1 MSFIPISY
9 LREFRSL
16 GALAAPLVVT
26 QISQMGM
33 TVVDVVI
40 TGRYGFL
47 DQAGV
52 GLGTSLFW
60 PIMLL
65 LTGTLMAVTPTVAQ
79 LNGARRIAE
88 TGFVVRQ
95 ALWLALFLSV
105 VIVIALNNVE
115 PLYSFIGVD
124 ERAIPISVSYL
135 QAVSFGIPALLGYF
149 VLKNLCEGL
158 GMTIPSMLIL
168 ISALTLKIPLTFALV
183 FGVGDFAGLGGV
195 GCGIATAIIMWF
207 QLLCIVIAI
216 HVTRI
221 KHSGVFKRFD
231 FPKLG
236 VIGKLMKLG
245 FPIGLTIFVEVSFF
259 SFAGLMIG
267 KLGAQATA
275 SHQIA
280 MSIGGLGFMIPL
292 ALSMASTIRVG
303 TNVGAARIHATRRTI
318 GVATVVGLLIALV
331 VALIIL
337 TCRHQ
342 IVRLYSEDTVV
353 LALAAQLLLLC
364 ALYQI
369 FDASQ
374 VTSVGALR
382 GFKDTTVPML
392 LATISYWG
400 LGMPVGFVLAF
411 GLRNFTGFGAI
422 GFWYG
427 LVFGLFIAAILQWL
441 RLRWV
446 SKNAARFTPSTT
458 TTRIQKGALEIVDS
472 LSE

>member
-9 LREFRSL
+9 LREFRRL
-16 GALAAPLVVT
+16 GTLTAPLVVT

-40 TGRYGFL
+40 TGRYGYV

-79 LNGARRIAE
+79 LSGGRRVAE

-95 ALWLALFLSV
+95 AIWLALFLAI
-105 VIVIALNNVE
+105 VIVVALNNVE
-115 PLYSFIGVD
+115 PLYQFIGVD
-124 ERAIPISVSYL
+124 ELAIPISVSYL
-135 QAVSFGIPALLGYF
+135 QALSFGVPALLCYF
-149 VLKNLCEGL
+149 VLKNLCEGM
-158 GMTIPSMLIL
+158 GMTVPSMIIL
-168 ISALTLKIPLTFALV
+168 ISALTIKIPLTYALV
-183 FGVGDFAGLGGV
+183 FGIGEFEGMGGV
-195 GCGIATAIIMWF
+195 GCGVATAVVMWF

-216 HVTRI
+216 SITRI
-221 KHSGVFKRFD
+221 RHSGVFSRID
-231 FPKLG
+231 PPKFS
-236 VIGKLMKLG
+236 VIGKLTKLG
-245 FPIGLTIFVEVSFF
+245 FPIGLTIFVEVAFF

-292 ALSMASTIRVG
+292 ALGMASTIRVG
-303 TNVGAARIHATRRTI
+303 TNVGAARFHVVRRT
-318 GVATVVGLLIALV
+318 VAVASVVGFFIALV
-331 VALIIL
+331 VALILL
-337 TCRHQ
+337 TLRHQ
-342 IVRLYSEDTVV
+342 IVTLYSEDAVV

-364 ALYQI
+364 ALFQI

-374 VTSVGALR
+374 VVSVGALR
-382 GFKDTTVPML
+382 GFKDTTVPMI

-400 LGMPVGFVLAF
+400 LGMPVGFILAF
-411 GLRNFTGFGAI
+411 GVGDFSGLGAI

-427 LVFGLFIAAILQWL
+427 LVFGLFVSAILQFF

-446 SKNAARFTPSTT
+446 TKNAAKFAPTDTT
-458 TTRIQKGALEIVDS
+458 SRIKKGTLEIVES
-472 LSE
+472 LS

>member
-1 MSFIPISY
+1 MNFIPISY
-9 LREFRSL
+9 LREFRRL
-16 GALAAPLVVT
+16 GTLTAPLVVT

-40 TGRYGFL
+40 TGRYSYV

-52 GLGTSLFW
+52 GLGTSMFW

-95 ALWLALFLSV
+95 AMWLALFLAI
-105 VIVIALNNVE
+105 VIVVALNNVE
-115 PLYSFIGVD
+115 PLYQFIGVD
-124 ERAIPISVSYL
+124 EVAIPISVSYL
-135 QAVSFGIPALLGYF
+135 RAVSFGVPALLCYF
-149 VLKNLCEGL
+149 VLKNLCEGM
-158 GMTIPSMLIL
+158 GMTVPSMIIL
-168 ISALTLKIPLTFALV
+168 ISALTIKIPLTYALV
-183 FGVGDFAGLGGV
+183 FGIGEFDGLGGV

-216 HVTRI
+216 SITRI
-221 KHSGVFKRFD
+221 RHSGVFTRFD
-231 FPKLG
+231 RPKFS
-236 VIGKLMKLG
+236 VIGKLTKLG
-245 FPIGLTIFVEVSFF
+245 FPIGLTIFVEVAFF

-292 ALSMASTIRVG
+292 ALGMASTIRVG
-303 TNVGAARIHATRRTI
+303 TNVGAARFHVVRRTVT
-318 GVATVVGLLIALV
+318 VATVVGFFIAVV
-331 VALIIL
+331 VALILL

-342 IVRLYSEDTVV
+342 IVTLYSEDSVV
-353 LALAAQLLLLC
+353 LALAAKLLLLC
-364 ALYQI
+364 ALFQI

-374 VTSVGALR
+374 VVSVGALR
-382 GFKDTTVPML
+382 GFKDTTVPMI

-400 LGMPVGFVLAF
+400 LGMPAGFILAF
-411 GLRNFTGFGAI
+411 GIGEFDGLGAI

-427 LVFGLFIAAILQWL
+427 LVFGLFVSAILQFV
-441 RLRWV
+441 RLQWV
-446 SKNAARFTPSTT
+446 TNNATKFAPTSRTS
-458 TTRIQKGALEIVDS
+458 RIQKGALEIVES
-472 LSE
+472 IS

>member
-9 LREFRSL
+9 LREFRRL
-16 GALAAPLVVT
+16 GTLAAPLVIT

-40 TGRYGFL
+40 TGRYGFV

-79 LNGARRIAE
+79 LSGARRVPE

-95 ALWLALFLSV
+95 ALWLALFLSIL
-105 VIVIALNNVE
+105 IVIALNNVE
-115 PLYSFIGVD
+115 PVYRFIGVD
-124 ERAIPISVSYL
+124 EVAIPISVGYL
-135 QAVSFGIPALLGYF
+135 QAVSYGVPALLGYF
-149 VLKNLCEGL
+149 VLKNLCEGM
-158 GMTIPSMLIL
+158 GMTVPSMLIL
-168 ISALTLKIPLTFALV
+168 ITALTIKIPLTYALV
-183 FGVGDFAGLGGV
+183 FGIGEFSGWGGI
-195 GCGIATAIIMWF
+195 GCGVATASVMWF
-207 QLLCIVIAI
+207 QLLCIVFAI
-216 HVTRI
+216 SITRI
-221 KHSGVFKRFD
+221 RHSGVFTRFD
-231 FPKLG
+231 FPKFG
-236 VIGKLMKLG
+236 VIGKLTKLG
-245 FPIGLTIFVEVSFF
+245 FPIGLTIFVEVAFF

-292 ALSMASTIRVG
+292 ALGMASTIRVG
-303 TNVGAARIHATRRTI
+303 TSVGAARFHVVRRT
-318 GVATVVGLLIALV
+318 VAVTTVVGLLIALV
-331 VALIIL
+331 VAFLLL
-337 TCRHQ
+337 TFRHQ
-342 IVRLYSEDTVV
+342 IVSLYSEDSEV

-364 ALYQI
+364 ALFQI

-374 VTSVGALR
+374 VVSVGALR
-382 GFKDTTVPML
+382 GFKDTTVPMI

-400 LGMPVGFVLAF
+400 LGMPLGFILTF
-411 GLRNFTGFGAI
+411 GIGEFIGLGAI

-427 LVFGLFIAAILQWL
+427 LVFGLMIAAVLQFM

-446 SKNAARFTPSTT
+446 TKNATKFATT
-458 TTRIQKGALEIVDS
+458 SKLPRIQKSTLEVVES
-472 LSE
+472 LS

>member
-9 LREFRSL
+9 LREFRRL
-16 GALAAPLVVT
+16 GTLTAPLVVT

-40 TGRYGFL
+40 TGRYGYV

-95 ALWLALFLSV
+95 ALWLAVFLAI

-115 PLYSFIGVD
+115 PVYRFIGVD
-124 ERAIPISVSYL
+124 ELAIPISVSYL
-135 QAVSFGIPALLGYF
+135 RVVSFGVPALLGYF
-149 VLKNLCEGL
+149 VLKNLCEGM
-158 GMTIPSMLIL
+158 GMTVPSMLIL
-168 ISALTLKIPLTFALV
+168 ISALTIKIPLTYALV
-183 FGVGDFAGLGGV
+183 FGIGEFSGLGGV
-195 GCGIATAIIMWF
+195 GCGYATAIIMWY
-207 QLLCIVIAI
+207 QLLCIAVAVSI
-216 HVTRI
+216 TRI
-221 KHSGVFKRFD
+221 RHSGVFSRFD
-231 FPKLG
+231 FPKFG
-236 VIGKLMKLG
+236 VISKLTKLG

-280 MSIGGLGFMIPL
+280 MSVGGLGFMIPL
-292 ALSMASTIRVG
+292 ALGMASTIRVG
-303 TNVGAARIHATRRTI
+303 TNVGAARFHVVRRTV
-318 GVATVVGLLIALV
+318 GVATVIGFLIALL
-331 VALIIL
+331 VAIIL
-337 TCRHQ
+337 LTFRHQ
-342 IVRLYSEDTVV
+342 IVALYSTDPVV

-364 ALYQI
+364 ALFQV

-374 VTSVGALR
+374 VVSVGALR
-382 GFKDTTVPML
+382 GFKDTTTPMI
-392 LATISYWG
+392 LATISYWA
-400 LGMPVGFVLAF
+400 LGMPVGYVLAF
-411 GLRNFTGFGAI
+411 GFRNFAGIGAI

-427 LVFGLFIAAILQWL
+427 LVFGLLVSAVLQFL

-446 SKNAARFTPSTT
+446 TKNATRFAPSTESK
-458 TTRIQKGALEIVDS
+458 IQKGTLEIVKS
-472 LSE
+472 LS

>member
-9 LREFRSL
+9 LREFRRL
-16 GALAAPLVVT
+16 GTLTAPLVVT

-40 TGRYGFL
+40 TGRYGYV

-79 LNGARRIAE
+79 LSGARRIAE

-95 ALWLALFLSV
+95 AIWLALFLAIL
-105 VIVIALNNVE
+105 IVAALNNVE
-115 PLYSFIGVD
+115 PLYRFIGVD
-124 ERAIPISVSYL
+124 EVAIPISVSYL
-135 QAVSFGIPALLGYF
+135 RAVSFGVPALLCYF
-149 VLKNLCEGL
+149 VLKNLCEGM
-158 GMTIPSMLIL
+158 GMTVPSMIIL
-168 ISALTLKIPLTFALV
+168 ISALTIKIPLTYALV
-183 FGVGDFAGLGGV
+183 FGIGEFDGLGGV
-195 GCGIATAIIMWF
+195 GCGVATAAIMWF

-216 HVTRI
+216 SITRI
-221 KHSGVFKRFD
+221 RHSGVFTRIDRPQFS
-231 FPKLG
+231 
-236 VIGKLMKLG
+236 VIGKLTKLG
-245 FPIGLTIFVEVSFF
+245 FPIGLTIFVEVAFF

-292 ALSMASTIRVG
+292 ALGMASTIRVG
-303 TNVGAARIHATRRTI
+303 TNVGAARLHVVRRTVV
-318 GVATVVGLLIALV
+318 VASIVGFFIALL
-331 VALIIL
+331 VALILL
-337 TCRHQ
+337 TFRHQ
-342 IVRLYSEDTVV
+342 IVMLYSEDSVV
-353 LALAAQLLLLC
+353 LALAAKLLLLC
-364 ALYQI
+364 ALFQI

-374 VTSVGALR
+374 VVSVGALR
-382 GFKDTTVPML
+382 GFKDTTVPMI

-400 LGMPVGFVLAF
+400 LGMPAGFILAF
-411 GLRNFTGFGAI
+411 GIGEFNGLGAI

-427 LVFGLFIAAILQWL
+427 LVFGLLVASILQFM

-446 SKNAARFTPSTT
+446 TNNADKFAPTSKTS
-458 TTRIQKGALEIVDS
+458 RIQKGALEVVKS
-472 LSE
+472 LS

>member
-9 LREFRSL
+9 QREFRRL
-16 GALAAPLVVT
+16 GTLAGPLVVT

-40 TGRYGFL
+40 TGRYGYV

-65 LTGTLMAVTPTVAQ
+65 LTGTLMAITPTVAQ
-79 LNGARRIAE
+79 LTGARRIAE

-95 ALWLALFLSV
+95 GLWLALFLAI
-105 VIVIALNNVE
+105 VIVFALNNVE
-115 PLYSFIGVD
+115 PLYRFIGVD
-124 ERAIPISVSYL
+124 EVAIPISVSYL
-135 QAVSFGIPALLGYF
+135 RAVSFGVPALLGYF
-149 VLKNLCEGL
+149 VLKNLCEGM
-158 GMTIPSMLIL
+158 GMTVPSMIIL
-168 ISALTLKIPLTFALV
+168 ISALTIKIPLTYALV
-183 FGVGDFAGLGGV
+183 FGIGEFSGLGGV

-207 QLLCIVIAI
+207 QLICIAI
-216 HVTRI
+216 AISITRI
-221 KHSGVFKRFD
+221 RHSGVFTRFD
-231 FPKLG
+231 FPRLN
-236 VIGKLMKLG
+236 VIGKLTKLG

-292 ALSMASTIRVG
+292 ALGMASTIRVG
-303 TNVGAARIHATRRTI
+303 MNVGAARFHVVRRTV
-318 GVATVVGLLIALV
+318 GVATVVGLMIALV
-331 VALIIL
+331 VALILL

-342 IVRLYSEDTVV
+342 IVGLYSEDSEV

-364 ALYQI
+364 ALYQV

-374 VTSVGALR
+374 VVSVGALR
-382 GFKDTTVPML
+382 GFKDTTVPMI
-392 LATISYWG
+392 LATISYWA
-400 LGMPVGFVLAF
+400 LGMPVGYVLAF
-411 GLRNFTGFGAI
+411 GIGTFDGFGAI

-427 LVFGLFIAAILQWL
+427 LVFGLFVSAVLQFI

-446 SKNAARFTPSTT
+446 TKNATQFVSTKESK
-458 TTRIQKGALEIVDS
+458 IQKGTLEIVKS
-472 LSE
+472 LS